1 MALAFGASKGKAIS
15 NKVESYEYQDG
26 ENVIRLVGGVLP
38 RYIYW
43 IKGTNNKD
51 IPVECLSFNR
61 EKEKFDNLET
71 DHVPKFHPLGRD
83 GKPIKCSWSYVM
95 NCLDV
100 KQQKVVNINL
110 KKKLFDQIKEFADQV
125 GADITDPDVGYDLIF
140 KKVKTGPLPINVE
153 YTLLQLKSKARPL
166 TEDERKL
173 VAEAK
178 TVDEKF
184 PRPTPDEVKALL
196 EKIRDGNEE
205 SEEGA
210 GEDTPAGEAARELG

>member
-125 GADITDPDVGYDLIF
+125 GADITDPDAGYDLIF